1 MVLSVRLFVQADLV
15 DLYTIVTWM
24 KGHVNQRLHPRARL
38 PLAVNC
44 RLSGLFFARRDTH

>member
-24 KGHVNQRLHPRARL
+24 KGHVNQRLHPCARL